1 MPLVAGTALQNG
13 HYVVDALLEDAAN
26 GPLYWGTHIATGMRV
41 YLQQLTPAIA
51 ELDGAVQ
58 QCLQALAF
66 APQPPLPQPL
76 QTFVDGEYRY
86 LAMGT
91 SLGQP
96 WSLLARRQSPATPK
110 AALARVRATAQ
121 AVTALLDQGL
131 PTVDLSPNRIWLA
144 ATDEEDPVVTLTGLT
159 VASPDVA
166 PSLAH
171 PIRGLAALLHSSL
184 AGHLMD
190 AADLAAW
197 GPALR
202 QQRPDLS
209 PLILEAIRI
218 GLQTDIGNEQDL
230 RQAIADWLQTL
241 PDAEAIL
248 TVPVPA
254 ATVSL
259 AVEQPADTA
268 ILSPEETPRVET
280 SEDGPED
287 ASPADTSPEA
297 AVPETAVPETVS
309 PAPALATATE
319 AGTDAAAI
327 DPSPTLSD
335 TVEPLPNPV
344 PAGALATTKAAPLAP
359 APPQQ
364 RPQRSS
370 GRRLFPALVVTGLV
384 AAIAGVGAGAAW
396 RLAPNGLPGQLR
408 LDPNQSFPPQSD
420 WSGDRPDA
428 GFDRPYLPEGDLERP
443 PIPEPAWDPATL
455 PADDPWAIDDPWEP
469 TAIPDP
475 WEPEFADPTPA
486 PVTRPTPA
494 DAPAPSRA
502 PAAGSPGTPAPAPQ
516 PNSAGRAPTP
526 PPAAP
531 APAEPAPASEETA
544 PDAATES

>member
-190 AADLAAW
+190 AGDLAAW

-209 PLILEAIRI
+209 PLILEAIRT

-230 RQAIADWLQTL
+230 RQAIAAWLQIL

-248 TVPVPA
+248 TVPAPV
-254 ATVSL
+254 ATVSP
-259 AVEQPADTA
+259 AVEQPTDAATPP
-268 ILSPEETPRVET
+268 PEETPLIET

-287 ASPADTSPEA
+287 ASPETPA
-297 AVPETAVPETVS
+297 PETAS
-309 PAPALATATE
+309 PASALATATE
-319 AGTDAAAI
+319 EVVEAAAS
-327 DPSPTLSD
+327 DPSPTPSD
-335 TVEPLPNPV
+335 TVEPSPRPA
-344 PAGALATTKAAPLAP
+344 PAGALATTQATAIAP
-359 APPQQ
+359 AKPQK
-364 RPQRSS
+364 PQRSS

-396 RLAPNGLPGQLR
+396 RLSPNGLPGQLR